1 VLLSEN
7 CTPKLLEPQ
16 FRAFETKHLSYTPQ
30 NRYSLQNIKDV
41 YLRSAEVLNSGIR
54 GNLKNV
60 KLFSAIALIILL
72 VASINY
78 IILSTAISSRRAKE
92 IGIRKTYGAGN
103 NNIKNQV
110 FSESILLA
118 ILVLPIALVLMKIA
132 MPYAGKLFQTRL
144 HVIDSNIITYIS
156 VYLLLTIF
164 IGISSGLYTS
174 TYLSRLKVLDILKNS
189 INLGNRKHFFRSSM
203 IVLQLLI
210 FCSFVSSTLI
220 IRSQYKYALKKD
232 LGYYTSD
239 ILFIDIGRGFNG
251 YSAFINNIKSNPNII
266 MAAGVMDGLP
276 MQGSMNFMIP
286 NFQDKNLKIQ
296 VEGLD
301 VSFNFLKTMG
311 ITLLEGR
318 DFSEDFGTDLTQSA
332 IINETA
338 VKQLSISDPIG
349 KKIEN
354 HTIIGIVKDFNLHS
368 IHSDIPPIEIMMTNK
383 YIMQVVVHYKHETL
397 NRILPM
403 LGAEWK
409 KAAPD
414 RPFSYTTSEE
424 LIENLYSSEKNLSA
438 LVSIFALFTFLIA
451 ALGLFGLTLFVSR
464 YRTKEIGIKKVFGSS
479 VNSIIY
485 SFLFRNLIL
494 VLLATALSVPV
505 TFYFMT
511 NWLNNFAFKTT
522 INWWVFFASFIVA
535 TFVVL
540 LTVLF
545 HSYKAAR
552 INPIKALRYE

>member
-1 VLLSEN
+1 
-7 CTPKLLEPQ
+7 
-16 FRAFETKHLSYTPQ
+16 
-30 NRYSLQNIKDV
+30 
-41 YLRSAEVLNSGIR
+41 
-54 GNLKNV
+54 
-60 KLFSAIALIILL
+60 
-72 VASINY
+72 
-78 IILSTAISSRRAKE
+78 
-92 IGIRKTYGAGN
+92 
-103 NNIKNQV
+103 
-110 FSESILLA
+110 
-118 ILVLPIALVLMKIA
+118 
-132 MPYAGKLFQTRL
+132 
-144 HVIDSNIITYIS
+144 
-156 VYLLLTIF
+156 
-164 IGISSGLYTS
+164 
-174 TYLSRLKVLDILKNS
+174 
-189 INLGNRKHFFRSSM
+189 
-203 IVLQLLI
+203 
-210 FCSFVSSTLI
+210 
-220 IRSQYKYALKKD
+220 
-232 LGYYTSD
+232 
-239 ILFIDIGRGFNG
+239 
-251 YSAFINNIKSNPNII
+251 
-266 MAAGVMDGLP
+266 
-276 MQGSMNFMIP
+276 
-286 NFQDKNLKIQ
+286 
-296 VEGLD
+296 
-301 VSFNFLKTMG
+301 
-311 ITLLEGR
+311 
-318 DFSEDFGTDLTQSA
+318 
-332 IINETA
+332 
-338 VKQLSISDPIG
+338 
-349 KKIEN
+349 
-354 HTIIGIVKDFNLHS
+354 
-368 IHSDIPPIEIMMTNK
+368 
-383 YIMQVVVHYKHETL
+383 
-397 NRILPM
+397 M